1 MHVKK
6 QGLMTFQILK
16 NFAISFP
23 DVGHEGSYV
32 EMVERLLHEIN
43 HLRGLGISRKTFP

>member
-1 MHVKK
+1 VHVKE

-32 EMVERLLHEIN
+32 EMVE
-43 HLRGLGISRKTFP
+43 GFTSRNKAFKWFGN

>member
-32 EMVERLLHEIN
+32 EMVERFT
-43 HLRGLGISRKTFP
+43 SRNKAFNGFCK

>member
-32 EMVERLLHEIN
+32 LMVERF
-43 HLRGLGISRKTFP
+43 ISQNNALKRFRN